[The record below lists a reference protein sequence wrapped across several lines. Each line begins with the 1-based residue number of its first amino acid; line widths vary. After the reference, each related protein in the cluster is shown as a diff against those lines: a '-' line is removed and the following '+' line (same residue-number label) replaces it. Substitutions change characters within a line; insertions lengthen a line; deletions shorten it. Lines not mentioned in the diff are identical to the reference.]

1 MRARNLVL
9 AGGIVVAAGVVA
21 VNLLSLGGSPSSP
34 PFTSPS
40 SRGGSTAPHSGSA
53 PADPSSAG
61 AHASAD
67 SLNEQAASSSEGNP
81 SLGPTPAMR
90 GYALPVA
97 ELSGLPADAPPGTE
111 LELWVTWDPP
121 VTEGPRLQRLIPR
134 VVLEKIAPALTSD
147 GPDAAILLV
156 PEKKLPDLVY
166 ADRYGAISVAM
177 LVGYP

>member
-1 MRARNLVL
+1 
-9 AGGIVVAAGVVA
+9 
-21 VNLLSLGGSPSSP
+21 
-34 PFTSPS
+34 
-40 SRGGSTAPHSGSA
+40 
-53 PADPSSAG
+53 
-61 AHASAD
+61 
-67 SLNEQAASSSEGNP
+67 
-81 SLGPTPAMR
+81 MR

-147 GPDAAILLV
+147 GPDAAILFV
-156 PEKKLPDLVY
+156 PQKKLPDLVY

-177 LVGYP
+177 FVGYP